1 MDFSSD
7 FLPLFIV
14 VGLAWFSPIITSQIR
29 IVQIPSVVFEIGL
42 GIIIGPFV
50 LNILPESEY
59 LNFLGLMGF
68 VFLMFLSGLEIN
80 VTKVIHSFP
89 RRKITW
95 DRLLKNPLLTGV
107 IIYILT
113 LLLAILSALLLRT
126 IIPIKQIWYFALI
139 ISTSSLGVIMPV
151 IKNRSE
157 IQQPYGQMLIMAA
170 AVADILSI
178 LLFTFTI
185 SIIEKGVRFEVFLII
200 SLFVLFFVF
209 YQLGRILVKVN
220 LFKRILNTLSHAA
233 SQIKVRGVLALI
245 LLFVMVSQLIKTEVI
260 LGAFLAGILISYFS
274 DKDRS
279 TLMMKLDGMGHGF
292 FIPIFFILVG
302 AKIDLAVFQEAG
314 QLLIFLISLLVLLFL
329 IKALPSMIW
338 IRLFGWRKA
347 LSGGILLSSRLSLII
362 AAAAVGLN
370 LGVITPAMNTSFI
383 LLAVLT
389 CILAPLLFNQITGK
403 GKGEEEKIFIIGGG
417 GRGVFLAKNL
427 KMHNKQSIIID
438 LKKEKADSLNLK
450 GIKAIHGNAT
460 DIGIYKKY
468 HLNPGDYIVILT
480 HSEQRNYHIAQILRE
495 KLKHGNIISCANKKE
510 VVNQLDQIGVE
521 SLDGAQVIATAIEN
535 IIFRPATYH
544 TLFESFESFNVEI
557 IQVQNKAVSNHQI
570 KEIPFHQ
577 DGSIM
582 MINRDGEYFIPHG
595 DDYFHYGDKVV
606 VFGRFSAI
614 KDFKLKLV
622 GESQKQL

>member
-279 TLMMKLDGMGHGF
+279 TLMMKL
-292 FIPIFFILVG
+292 
-302 AKIDLAVFQEAG
+302 KI
-314 QLLIFLISLLVLLFL
+314 
-329 IKALPSMIW
+329 
-338 IRLFGWRKA
+338 
-347 LSGGILLSSRLSLII
+347 
-362 AAAAVGLN
+362 
-370 LGVITPAMNTSFI
+370 
-383 LLAVLT
+383 
-389 CILAPLLFNQITGK
+389 
-403 GKGEEEKIFIIGGG
+403 
-417 GRGVFLAKNL
+417 
-427 KMHNKQSIIID
+427 KMH
-438 LKKEKADSLNLK
+438 
-450 GIKAIHGNAT
+450 
-460 DIGIYKKY
+460 
-468 HLNPGDYIVILT
+468 
-480 HSEQRNYHIAQILRE
+480 
-495 KLKHGNIISCANKKE
+495 
-510 VVNQLDQIGVE
+510 
-521 SLDGAQVIATAIEN
+521 
-535 IIFRPATYH
+535 IF
-544 TLFESFESFNVEI
+544 V
-557 IQVQNKAVSNHQI
+557 
-570 KEIPFHQ
+570 
-577 DGSIM
+577 
-582 MINRDGEYFIPHG
+582 
-595 DDYFHYGDKVV
+595 
-606 VFGRFSAI
+606 
-614 KDFKLKLV
+614 
-622 GESQKQL
+622 